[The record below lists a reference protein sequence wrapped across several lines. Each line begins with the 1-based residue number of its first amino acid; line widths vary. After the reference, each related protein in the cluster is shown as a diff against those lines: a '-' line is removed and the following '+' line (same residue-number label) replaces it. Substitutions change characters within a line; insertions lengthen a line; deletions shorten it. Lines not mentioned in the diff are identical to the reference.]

1 MLVQSINLCM
11 VYNIIYTLVWF
22 FRKLKMQGYIFLFL
36 GLLVKILLN
45 VKLQSEEWKQFG
57 WNLAKNQYFD
67 SMLKQV

>member
-1 MLVQSINLCM
+1 
-11 VYNIIYTLVWF
+11 
-22 FRKLKMQGYIFLFL
+22 MQGYIFLFL